1 MEFTKTIIA
10 VNIGRSVN
18 QRPSIC
24 EATRGRLKARGE
36 QQHELLENAEV
47 VLGVVGNTIRGVYQV
62 LNSERGDDDRYE
74 WELMEVPSFAA
85 LVGHRLS
92 PEGVFW
98 KPGDAT
104 AWKLMN
110 KDEFNTLVEKA
121 KSDRIQFGPHTILLR
136 PDGNLEIGLA
146 PGYRA
151 DVVSE
156 APIANAKQRIET
168 VVHRLA
174 ETRAVTTYQAIAD
187 MLGINSA
194 RSIARSIARNKD
206 IAAEEGARVI
216 PWSFRSN
223 DEWISP
229 AYEEGWS
236 DQEGDHR
243 SRSQILVDARL
254 ATRLDNGDALIDEGA
269 VITDAATLRR
279 YLMI

>member
-24 EATRGRLKARGE
+24 EATRGRWKARGE
-36 QQHELLENAEV
+36 QQYKLLDSAEV
-47 VLGVVGNTIRGVYQV
+47 VLGIVGNTIRGVYQV

-104 AWKLMN
+104 AWKLMHEN
-110 KDEFNTLVEKA
+110 EFNALVEKA
-121 KSDRIQFGPHTILLR
+121 KLDRIQFGPHTILLR

-156 APIANAKQRIET
+156 APIANAKQRIES
-168 VVHRLA
+168 VVHRLGQ
-174 ETRAVTTYQAIAD
+174 TRAVATYQAIAD

-194 RSIARSIARNKD
+194 RSIARSIARNKN
-206 IAAEEGARVI
+206 ITAEEGARAI
-216 PWSFRSN
+216 PWSFRSH

-279 YLMI
+279 YLMV